1 MSIIEI
7 ILYLIFGLILLV
19 LGGEGLVRGSS
30 ALAARFGVTPLLIGL
45 TIVAFGTSSPELVVS
60 LQAALKGNSDISLGN
75 IIGSNIGNIGL
86 ILGISALIMPL
97 KVQVQIIRKEI
108 PFMILI
114 SVLIAVL
121 ILTVDSF
128 SFVHGL
134 IFFLMLITYI
144 FFAIKNSKKEVITEE
159 IIEEYTPQK
168 LNTVLSIVFII
179 AGLAGLIFGS
189 DLFVKGA
196 VEVAKIFGIS
206 DLVIGLTIVAVG
218 TSLPELVTSVIAAIK
233 KETDIAIGNIVGSN
247 IFNILGILGITG
259 MVKEINLNS
268 ITYADLGVFILFT
281 VLILPLS
288 RTKFV
293 LQRWEGTLLLTVYF
307 GYVAYLVY

>member
-7 ILYLIFGLILLV
+7 ILYLVFGLILLV

-30 ALAARFGVTPLLIGL
+30 ALAVRFGVTPLLIGL

-114 SVLIAVL
+114 SVLIAAL

-259 MVKEINLNS
+259 LVKEINLNS
-268 ITYADLGVFILFT
+268 ITYADLGIFLLFA
-281 VLILPLS
+281 VIILPLS

-293 LQRWEGTLLLTVYF
+293 LQRWEGALLLTVYA

>member
-7 ILYLIFGLILLV
+7 ILYLVFGLILLV

-114 SVLIAVL
+114 SVLIAAL

-168 LNTVLSIVFII
+168 LNAVLSIVFII

-268 ITYADLGVFILFT
+268 ITYADLGIFLLFA
-281 VLILPLS
+281 VIILPLS

-293 LQRWEGTLLLTVYF
+293 LQRWEGALLLAVYA

>member
-7 ILYLIFGLILLV
+7 ILYLVFGLILLV

-114 SVLIAVL
+114 SVLIAAL

-134 IFFLMLITYI
+134 IFFLMLITYL

-168 LNTVLSIVFII
+168 LNAGLSIVFII

-206 DLVIGLTIVAVG
+206 DLVIGLTIVAIG

-247 IFNILGILGITG
+247 IFNLLGILGITG

-268 ITYADLGVFILFT
+268 ITYADLGVFILFA

-293 LQRWEGTLLLTVYF
+293 LQRWEGALLLAVYA

>member
-7 ILYLIFGLILLV
+7 ILYLVFGLILLV

-114 SVLIAVL
+114 SVLIAAL

-159 IIEEYTPQK
+159 IIEEYTPKK

-259 MVKEINLNS
+259 MVKEINLYS
-268 ITYADLGVFILFT
+268 ITYADLGVFILFA

-293 LQRWEGTLLLTVYF
+293 LQRWEGALLLAVYA

>member
-7 ILYLIFGLILLV
+7 ILYLLFGLILLV

-30 ALAARFGVTPLLIGL
+30 ALASRFGVTPLLIGL

-114 SVLIAVL
+114 SILIAAL

-134 IFFLMLITYI
+134 IFFLMLMTYI
-144 FFAIKNSKKEVITEE
+144 FFAIKNSKKEVITKE

-168 LNTVLSIVFII
+168 LNAVLSIVFII
-179 AGLAGLIFGS
+179 AGLAGLVFGS

-268 ITYADLGVFILFT
+268 ITYADLGVFILFA

-293 LQRWEGTLLLTVYF
+293 LQRWEGALLLSVYA
-307 GYVAYLVY
+307 GYVVYLVY

>member
-114 SVLIAVL
+114 SVLIAAL

-144 FFAIKNSKKEVITEE
+144 FFAINNSKKEVITEE

-168 LNTVLSIVFII
+168 LNAVLSIVFII

-268 ITYADLGVFILFT
+268 ITYADLGVFILFA

-293 LQRWEGTLLLTVYF
+293 LQRWEGALLLAVYA

>member
-1 MSIIEI
+1 M
-7 ILYLIFGLILLV
+7 
-19 LGGEGLVRGSS
+19 
-30 ALAARFGVTPLLIGL
+30 
-45 TIVAFGTSSPELVVS
+45 
-60 LQAALKGNSDISLGN
+60 
-75 IIGSNIGNIGL
+75 
-86 ILGISALIMPL
+86 
-97 KVQVQIIRKEI
+97 
-108 PFMILI
+108 
-114 SVLIAVL
+114 
-121 ILTVDSF
+121 
-128 SFVHGL
+128 
-134 IFFLMLITYI
+134 
-144 FFAIKNSKKEVITEE
+144 
-159 IIEEYTPQK
+159 
-168 LNTVLSIVFII
+168 
-179 AGLAGLIFGS
+179 IFGS

-247 IFNILGILGITG
+247 IFNLLGILGITG

-268 ITYADLGVFILFT
+268 ITYADLGVFILFA

-293 LQRWEGTLLLTVYF
+293 LQRWEGALLLAVYA

>member
-7 ILYLIFGLILLV
+7 ILYLVFGLILLV

-114 SVLIAVL
+114 SVLIAAL

-159 IIEEYTPQK
+159 IIEEYTPKK

-268 ITYADLGVFILFT
+268 ITYADLGVFILFA

-293 LQRWEGTLLLTVYF
+293 LQRWEGALLLAVYA

>member
-7 ILYLIFGLILLV
+7 ILYLVFGLILLV

-114 SVLIAVL
+114 SVLIAAL

-134 IFFLMLITYI
+134 IFFLMLITYL

-168 LNTVLSIVFII
+168 LNAGLSIVFII

-247 IFNILGILGITG
+247 IFNLLGILGITG

-268 ITYADLGVFILFT
+268 ITYADLGVFILFA

-293 LQRWEGTLLLTVYF
+293 LQRWEGALLLAVYA

>member
-7 ILYLIFGLILLV
+7 ILYLVFGLILLV

-114 SVLIAVL
+114 SVLIAAL

-144 FFAIKNSKKEVITEE
+144 FFAIKNSKKEIITEE
-159 IIEEYTPQK
+159 IIEEYTPKK

-268 ITYADLGVFILFT
+268 ITYADLGVFILFA

-293 LQRWEGTLLLTVYF
+293 LQRWEGALLLAVYA

>member
-1 MSIIEI
+1 MEI
-7 ILYLIFGLILLV
+7 ILYLVFGLILLV

-114 SVLIAVL
+114 SVLIAAL

-134 IFFLMLITYI
+134 IFFLMLITYL

-168 LNTVLSIVFII
+168 LNAGLSIVFII

-247 IFNILGILGITG
+247 IFNLLGILGITG

-268 ITYADLGVFILFT
+268 ITYADLGVFILFA

-293 LQRWEGTLLLTVYF
+293 LQRWEGALLLAVYA

>member
-7 ILYLIFGLILLV
+7 ILYLVFGLILLV

-114 SVLIAVL
+114 SVLIAAL

-159 IIEEYTPQK
+159 IIEEYTPKK

-247 IFNILGILGITG
+247 IFNLLGILGITG

-268 ITYADLGVFILFT
+268 ITYADLGVFILFA

-293 LQRWEGTLLLTVYF
+293 LQRWEGALLLAVYA

>member
-7 ILYLIFGLILLV
+7 ILYLVFGLILLV

-114 SVLIAVL
+114 SVLIAAL

-268 ITYADLGVFILFT
+268 ITYADLGVFILFA

-293 LQRWEGTLLLTVYF
+293 LQRWEGALLLAVYA

>member
-7 ILYLIFGLILLV
+7 ILYLLFGLILLV

-30 ALAARFGVTPLLIGL
+30 ALASRFGVTPLLIGL

-114 SVLIAVL
+114 SVLIAAL

-134 IFFLMLITYI
+134 IFFLMLIAYI
-144 FFAIKNSKKEVITEE
+144 FFAIKNSKKEVIAEE

-168 LNTVLSIVFII
+168 LNAVLSIVYII

-268 ITYADLGVFILFT
+268 ITYADLGIFLLFA
-281 VLILPLS
+281 VIILPLS

-293 LQRWEGTLLLTVYF
+293 LQRWEGALLLAVYA

>member
-1 MSIIEI
+1 MEI
-7 ILYLIFGLILLV
+7 ILYLLFGLILLV

-30 ALAARFGVTPLLIGL
+30 ALASRFGVTPLLIGL

-114 SVLIAVL
+114 SILIAAL

-134 IFFLMLITYI
+134 IFFLMLMTYI
-144 FFAIKNSKKEVITEE
+144 FFAIKNSKKEVITKE

-168 LNTVLSIVFII
+168 LNAVLSIVFII
-179 AGLAGLIFGS
+179 AGLAGLVFGS

-268 ITYADLGVFILFT
+268 ITYADLGVFILFA

-293 LQRWEGTLLLTVYF
+293 LQRWEGALLLSVYA
-307 GYVAYLVY
+307 GYVVYLVY